1 LAREAH
7 VGVIKGPPGIDLGHV
22 PPSAEVEFVQLGRSL
37 RECTV
42 WLGKGTTPGLRRAV
56 LLSGLGE
63 ALVES
68 GAPEA
73 AADVERP
80 GTFIF
85 DPESCIT
92 RAGLVRQLAFLVNG
106 RLLDARVGYLTG
118 PEPAFHPM
126 AATFEVLDAIPF
138 SVSRLKTRLRERG
151 WRADEIRRRAFP
163 VEPDELR
170 RLLGPSEGER
180 VTLLC
185 TTLAGERTVFVARR
199 LVDPELKCLGV

>member
-1 LAREAH
+1 
-7 VGVIKGPPGIDLGHV
+7 
-22 PPSAEVEFVQLGRSL
+22 
-37 RECTV
+37 
-42 WLGKGTTPGLRRAV
+42 
-56 LLSGLGE
+56 
-63 ALVES
+63 
-68 GAPEA
+68 
-73 AADVERP
+73 
-80 GTFIF
+80 
-85 DPESCIT
+85 
-92 RAGLVRQLAFLVNG
+92 
-106 RLLDARVGYLTG
+106 
-118 PEPAFHPM
+118 
-126 AATFEVLDAIPF
+126 VLDVIPF